1 MSDNLET
8 IECIVESVTFHN
20 AENGFTVLD
29 VNMGGDLITAV
40 GTFFDV
46 GPGEE
51 LVLHGRWGNHSLFGR
66 QFQVESFESRL
77 PDTAASLLRYLSAG
91 MIKGIGPK
99 TARKIIERFGENSFE
114 VLEKDYERL
123 TFIKGISKDKAKK
136 ISDEFNRQFSIR
148 NVMSELDKFGVTAP
162 ECIRIFKRF
171 GASAVEV
178 VKRNPYVLC
187 DEIRGFD
194 FKRCDEIASKLEDQ
208 PAAEYR
214 SDAGI
219 LHVMRH
225 NLGNGHTCIPRE
237 KLTAPCGELLDVF
250 SDIIEETLD
259 RLIERKELISH
270 VIGGRAFVFLPDIYR
285 SEAGAAERLAALMK
299 FPPLTKDAPDAMIDE
314 IETENGIQYAPG
326 QREAIKKAAASG
338 IIILTGGPGTGKTT
352 TVRGIIQFFEKRGLN
367 VLLAAPTG
375 RAAKRMSELT
385 GKEAKTI
392 HRLLEVEWSD
402 EDAQVF
408 ARDELHPLDADA
420 IIVDE
425 LSMVDITLFDAL
437 LKAVPFGCRLV
448 LVGDC
453 DQLPPVG
460 AGNVLLDMVD
470 SGLVPV
476 VRLTEIFRQAQQSL
490 IIMNS
495 HRILRGEAPELNVK
509 DNDFFFIDRYTS
521 LQTSSLV
528 CELTVTRLPGA
539 YGYDPISDIQVLCPS
554 KKGDCGT
561 VNLNNRLQALLNPP
575 AEDKKELNSLGRIL
589 REGDK
594 VMQVKNNYNLEWK
607 RGREEGAGV
616 FNGDVGI
623 ILKIDK
629 RAGTITIDFDGRIA
643 EYPTENLSNLELAYA
658 VTVHKSQGSEYP
670 AVILP
675 VFDAPPQLTYR
686 NLLYTAV
693 TRAKKLLIIVGSR
706 DRLAQMVENNKKN
719 RRYSALK
726 SFILEQF

>member
-1 MSDNLET
+1 MPDQVET
-8 IECIVESVTFHN
+8 LDCIVEDVTFHN
-20 AENGFTVLD
+20 AENGFSVLD
-29 VNMGGDLITAV
+29 VNVGGDLITVV
-40 GTFFDV
+40 GTFYDV

-51 LVLHGRWGNHSLFGR
+51 LRVYGRWGNHSIFGR
-66 QFQVESFESRL
+66 QFQAESFESKL

-99 TARKIIERFGENSFE
+99 TARRIIERFGENSFD

-123 TFIKGISKDKAKK
+123 TFIKGISKEKAKK

-148 NVMSELDKFGVTAP
+148 NVMSELDKYGIKPP

-171 GASAVEV
+171 GASAVEI

-187 DEIRGFD
+187 GEIRGFD
-194 FKRCDEIASKLEDQ
+194 FKRADEIAGKLDEKPETRFRD
-208 PAAEYR
+208 E
-214 SDAGI
+214 AGI

-225 NLGNGHTCIPRE
+225 NLGNGHTCIPRD
-237 KLTAPCGELLDVF
+237 KLGDPCGRLLDETENLV
-250 SDIIEETLD
+250 EETLD
-259 RLIERKELISH
+259 QLIERKELVSCEID
-270 VIGGRAFVFLPDIYR
+270 GREFIFLPDLYR
-285 SEAGAAERLAALMK
+285 SEYNAAQRLSALMK
-299 FPPLTKDAPDAMIDE
+299 FPPITKDAPDDMIDE
-314 IETENGIQYAPG
+314 IERENGIRYAPE
-326 QREAIKKAAASG
+326 QREAIKKTAAG
-338 IIILTGGPGTGKTT
+338 GVVVLTGGPGTGKTT
-352 TVRGIIQFFEKRGLN
+352 TVRGIIRFFEKRGLN

-385 GKEAKTI
+385 GREAKTI

-402 EDAQVF
+402 DETPVF
-408 ARDELHPLDADA
+408 ARDSLHPLDADA

-437 LKAVPFGCRLV
+437 LKAVPFGCRLI

-460 AGNVLLDMVD
+460 AGNVLLDTVE

-495 HRILRGEAPELNVK
+495 HRILRGEPPELNVK

-521 LQTSSLV
+521 LQTASLV
-528 CELTVTRLPGA
+528 CELMCTRLPGA
-539 YGYDPISDIQVLCPS
+539 YGYDPTADIQVLCPS

-575 AEDKKELNSLGRIL
+575 AEGKNEVSSLGRIL

-594 VMQVKNNYNLEWK
+594 IMQVRNNYDIDWK
-607 RGREEGAGV
+607 RGKEEGTGI
-616 FNGDVGI
+616 FNGDTGI
-623 ILKIDK
+623 IKKIDK
-629 RAGTITIDFDGRIA
+629 RAGVMVVDFDGRQT
-643 EYPTENLSNLELAYA
+643 EYPAESLADIELAYA

-675 VFDAPPQLTYR
+675 VFDAAPQLMYR

-693 TRAKKLLIIVGSR
+693 TRAKKLLIVAGSR
-706 DRLAQMVENNKKN
+706 EKLMQMAANNKKN

-726 SFILEQF
+726 SFLLE